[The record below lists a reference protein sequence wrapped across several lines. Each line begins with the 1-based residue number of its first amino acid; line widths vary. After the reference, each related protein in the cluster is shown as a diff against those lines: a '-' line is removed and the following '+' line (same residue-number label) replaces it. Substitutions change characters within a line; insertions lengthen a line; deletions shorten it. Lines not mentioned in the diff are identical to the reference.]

1 MAWLDEPGFERRP
14 LVFVED
20 HLYHTADLLAAVA
33 AVRPDLVACATAVA
47 IDRPGPDTDAT
58 IDEWRKRY
66 PALQIVAPDTATDAM
81 SFAKLVARLLRPGG
95 ILIQD
100 VQLSTL
106 PFLPA
111 DRWWESIY
119 LAATVRGLF
128 AASPPTVRFLSNK
141 RGYSATFGRDLLEGG
156 FDPRDVM
163 DKSALPDTV
172 VPTIAAFLDREFPF
186 EVRARDGESG
196 TRRWLVGRADAE
208 RAEIS
213 YTLDVVLWPGDAP
226 RPGSGQAGG
235 ELAGRVVA
243 AGTQAVRGGEA
254 ESWRQLIDD
263 RLSGGPGLAVVDV
276 GRRVG
281 PPDAER
287 AELTNLAAR
296 HVHTLRSRLVDP
308 AAIVTKDHAYRLTP
322 ELHAGLVSVRAAT
335 AGAVPPPTF
344 AGGRP
349 STKVPR

>member
-33 AVRPDLVACATAVA
+33 AVRPDLVGCATAVA

-58 IDEWRKRY
+58 IADWRTRY
-66 PALQIVAPDTATDAM
+66 PALQIVAPDTTTDAL
-81 SFAKLVARLLRPGG
+81 SFAKIVARLLRPGG

-163 DKSALPDTV
+163 DKAALQTAV
-172 VPTIAAFLDREFPF
+172 VPGVIALFNRAFPRTL
-186 EVRARDGESG
+186 RARLPPDGPRSWPVGDSDTDRNELEETLDLVLWQGSVFELG
-196 TRRWLVGRADAE
+196 GRLVG
-208 RAEIS
+208 
-213 YTLDVVLWPGDAP
+213 
-226 RPGSGQAGG
+226 GSS
-235 ELAGRVVA
+235 GRVSFRH
-243 AGTQAVRGGEA
+243 GSTEA
-254 ESWRQLIDD
+254 DTWQRLIDD
-263 RLSGGPGLAVVDV
+263 ALTDGSGLAVVDV
-276 GRRVG
+276 GGRIG
-281 PPDAER
+281 PAGAER

-296 HVHTLRSRLVDP
+296 HMHTLRGRLRTGD
-308 AAIVTKDHAYRLTP
+308 AIATINHAYRLGETMRIGSVTP
-322 ELHAGLVSVRAAT
+322 SSHLPA
-335 AGAVPPPTF
+335 
-344 AGGRP
+344 P
-349 STKVPR
+349 SNPLRN

>member
-58 IDEWRKRY
+58 IEDWRKRY

-128 AASPPTVRFLSNK
+128 AASPPAVRFLSNK

-156 FDPRDVM
+156 FDPRDMM
-163 DKSALPDTV
+163 DKSALQTAV
-172 VPTIAAFLDREFPF
+172 VPGVIALFDRAFPRTL
-186 EVRARDGESG
+186 RARLPPNGARSWPVGDSDTDRNELEQTLDLVLWQGSVSELG
-196 TRRWLVGRADAE
+196 GRLVG
-208 RAEIS
+208 
-213 YTLDVVLWPGDAP
+213 
-226 RPGSGQAGG
+226 GSN
-235 ELAGRVVA
+235 GRVSFRH
-243 AGTQAVRGGEA
+243 GSTEA
-254 ESWRQLIDD
+254 DTWQRLIDD
-263 RLSGGPGLAVVDV
+263 ALTDGNGLAVVDV
-276 GRRVG
+276 GGRIG
-281 PPDAER
+281 PAGAER

-296 HVHTLRSRLVDP
+296 HMHTLRGRLRTGD
-308 AAIVTKDHAYRLTP
+308 AIATINHAYRLGDTMRIGSVTP
-322 ELHAGLVSVRAAT
+322 SSHLPA
-335 AGAVPPPTF
+335 
-344 AGGRP
+344 P
-349 STKVPR
+349 SNPLRS